1 MSLSSNRKRPSRT
14 LDDSLLQC
22 KRIKYNSDDDD
33 DDTSSSTI
41 TIPDDDNITVIPKTP
56 PPPVLDEKSFLSAG
70 GDSPYFAHLDE
81 TIACDD
87 TPLPHHH
94 HFREINSTYHR
105 YSAID
110 VFTRKIHCHSVLC
123 EGLQVKSWHNSMKDC
138 INNLIDN
145 KDRVKDIDWVLC
157 GKRFVTMIWDEEE
170 YLEAYDRLRK
180 TCNQR
185 FPMYYHEYMEALPD
199 DAHIRAIRGR
209 YSMKHLAK
217 LSYYDIH
224 WWTKYIIWGD
234 LLDDLDYIQQYNIR
248 YWLQAYQSLR
258 LMMSKI
264 PTDAKRVDSTGKQIT
279 FPLAYHPLSLKF
291 EHRLFHKAPS
301 FVADC
306 CHCKT
311 DQECYE
317 RFEVYN

>member
-1 MSLSSNRKRPSRT
+1 MSSSHRKRQHF

-22 KRIKYNSDDDD
+22 CKRIKYSDDDD

-41 TIPDDDNITVIPKTP
+41 TVVNEDEVA
-56 PPPVLDEKSFLSAG
+56 PPPVLDENCFLSAG
-70 GDSPYFAHLDE
+70 GESPYFPHLDE
-81 TIACDD
+81 PVACDD
-87 TPLPHHH
+87 TPSHHQ
-94 HFREINSTYHR
+94 FVTANYHR
-105 YSAID
+105 YSTIN

-123 EGLQVKSWHNSMKDC
+123 EGLQVKSWHSSMNDC

-145 KDRVKDIDWVLC
+145 KDRVKEIDWVLFR
-157 GKRFVTMIWDEEE
+157 KRFVTMVWDEEE

-180 TCNQR
+180 TFRQR
-185 FPMYYHEYMEALPD
+185 FPMFYHVYIEALPD

-209 YSMKHLAK
+209 YSMRHLTK

-234 LLDDLDYIQQYNIR
+234 VLDDLDYIQQYNIR

-264 PTDAKRVDSTGKQIT
+264 PTNAQRVDMTGKTIT
-279 FPLAYHPLSLKF
+279 FPLAYHPLSLEF
-291 EHRLFHKAPS
+291 EHKLFHKAPS
-301 FVADC
+301 FLADC

-311 DQECYE
+311 DQERYE
-317 RFEVYN
+317 RFEVYNC